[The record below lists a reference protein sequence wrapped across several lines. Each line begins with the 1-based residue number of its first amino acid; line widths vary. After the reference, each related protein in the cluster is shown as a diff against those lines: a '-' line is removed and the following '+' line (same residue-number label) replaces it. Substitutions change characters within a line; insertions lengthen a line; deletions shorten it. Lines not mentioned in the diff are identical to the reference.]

1 MDTGPEILFPVG
13 LHLIETVA
21 KWWIWILFLGFTITL
36 MICFHYQNLIYLAL
50 YHLENVEDPFND
62 LII

>member
-1 MDTGPEILFPVG
+1 MT
-13 LHLIETVA
+13 
-21 KWWIWILFLGFTITL
+21 
-36 MICFHYQNLIYLAL
+36 CFHYQNLIYLAL